1 MSIDPIGP
9 IAGPLRIAAPTAPTG
24 PTGVEAGRN
33 AAEVFGGL
41 VTKNIENLQATQ
53 AKADDLA
60 VKAATGD
67 LQDAHDYM
75 AASME
80 AALATQLTVAIRD
93 KAVAAFTEIM
103 RMQA

>member
-1 MSIDPIGP
+1 MSIDSIGP
-9 IAGPLRIAAPTAPTG
+9 IAGPLRITAPTG
-24 PTGVEAGRN
+24 PAGAEATGN
-33 AAEVFGGL
+33 AADVFGGL
-41 VTKNIENLQATQ
+41 LTQNIETLQATQ
-53 AKADDLA
+53 SKADGLA

>member
-1 MSIDPIGP
+1 MSIQPIGP
-9 IAGPLRIAAPTAPTG
+9 VAGPLRITGPAEVGGTAAPSGTAEIFGNLLTQ
-24 PTGVEAGRN
+24 GVD
-33 AAEVFGGL
+33 
-41 VTKNIENLQATQ
+41 TLQQTQ
-53 AKADDLA
+53 ANADSLA

-75 AASME
+75 AASTE
-80 AALATQLTVAIRD
+80 AALATQMTVAIRD

>member
-9 IAGPLRIAAPTAPTG
+9 IAGALRINAPVAPTG
-24 PTGVEAGRN
+24 VAAAGN

-41 VTKNIENLQATQ
+41 LSQSVESLQATQ
-53 AKADDLA
+53 TKADALA

-75 AASME
+75 AASNE